1 MADLGEPPAE
11 NLVLGGLEIDLAG
24 HLATFQGR
32 TLQLSSS
39 QFELLAILVANHRRV
54 VSRSEL
60 SERLGLERGRSVD
73 VMLSMLRRQLGCDFV
88 RNVRK
93 RGWIVIPEALAPC
106 GPSHA
111 DPPSEVSDVVEIHL
125 PEDRREIRL
134 DTAPPISTN
143 RRPATAG

>member
-1 MADLGEPPAE
+1 MADLGEPPAGSI
-11 NLVLGGLEIDLAG
+11 LVLGGLEIDLAG
-24 HLATFQGR
+24 HLASFQGR

-54 VSRSEL
+54 VSRCEL

-93 RGWIVIPEALAPC
+93 RGWIVIPEALAP
-106 GPSHA
+106 A
-111 DPPSEVSDVVEIHL
+111 APPRPGQSDDVVEIRL

-134 DTAPPISTN
+134 DSAPSVSTN
-143 RRPATAG
+143 RPATAS

>member
-1 MADLGEPPAE
+1 MERPLEPPSE
-11 NLVLGGLEIDLAG
+11 NVLVLGALEIDLAG
-24 HLATFQGR
+24 HLAAFGGR

-39 QFELLAILVANHRRV
+39 QLELLAILVANHRRV

-93 RGWIVIPEALAPC
+93 RGWIVIPEALAS
-106 GPSHA
+106 GG
-111 DPPSEVSDVVEIHL
+111 DEEQVEIRV
-125 PEDRREIRL
+125 PEERVEIRL
-134 DTAPPISTN
+134 DPPGHVRTG
-143 RRPATAG
+143 RPATAG

>member
-1 MADLGEPPAE
+1 MANALEPPSE
-11 NLVLGGLEIDLAG
+11 SVLVLGALEIDLAG
-24 HLATFQGR
+24 HLAAFQGR

-39 QFELLAILVANHRRV
+39 QFELLAILVANNRRV

-93 RGWIVIPEALAPC
+93 RGWIVIPEALAP
-106 GPSHA
+106 G
-111 DPPSEVSDVVEIHL
+111 DGDERVEVRL
-125 PEDRREIRL
+125 PEERVEIRL
-134 DTAPPISTN
+134 DPSGPVRS
-143 RRPATAG
+143 RPATAG

>member
-1 MADLGEPPAE
+1 MDPGTDPPPGAI
-11 NLVLGGLEIDLAG
+11 LVLGGLEVDLAG
-24 HLATFQGR
+24 HLAAFRGR

-54 VSRSEL
+54 VSRAEL

-93 RGWIVIPEALAPC
+93 RGWIVIPEALAPEAA
-106 GPSHA
+106 GAPVQARLEDEPLAVHLDAS
-111 DPPSEVSDVVEIHL
+111 PPV
-125 PEDRREIRL
+125 R
-134 DTAPPISTN
+134 TG
-143 RRPATAG
+143 RPATAG

>member
-1 MADLGEPPAE
+1 MADVVEPPAE
-11 NLVLGGLEIDLAG
+11 NLLVLGALEIDLAG

-54 VSRSEL
+54 VSRCEL

-93 RGWIVIPEALAPC
+93 RGWIVIPEALAPSVRQVDQ
-106 GPSHA
+106 P
-111 DPPSEVSDVVEIHL
+111 DDVVEIRL
-125 PEDRREIRL
+125 PEDRMEIRL
-134 DTAPPISTN
+134 DTASPLSTN
-143 RRPATAG
+143 RPATAG

>member
-1 MADLGEPPAE
+1 MADASEPPSE
-11 NLVLGGLEIDLAG
+11 NVLVLGALEIDLAG

-54 VSRSEL
+54 VSRFEL

-93 RGWIVIPEALAPC
+93 RGWIVIPEALAPGEDLNP
-106 GPSHA
+106 GPGL
-111 DPPSEVSDVVEIHL
+111 SDVVEIRL
-125 PEDRREIRL
+125 PEDRVEIHL
-134 DTAPPISTN
+134 DPSPPVRTS
-143 RRPATAG
+143 RPATAS

>member
-1 MADLGEPPAE
+1 MADASEPPSE
-11 NLVLGGLEIDLAG
+11 NVLVLGALEIDLAG

-54 VSRSEL
+54 VSRCEL

-93 RGWIVIPEALAPC
+93 RGWIIIPTDDEQ
-106 GPSHA
+106 
-111 DPPSEVSDVVEIHL
+111 V
-125 PEDRREIRL
+125 RRLYLGRNFELKRKDYL
-134 DTAPPISTN
+134 HDQA
-143 RRPATAG
+143 AQ

>member
-11 NLVLGGLEIDLAG
+11 SLVLGALEIDLAG
-24 HLATFQGR
+24 HLASFQGR
-32 TLQLSSS
+32 SLQLSSS

-54 VSRSEL
+54 VSRCEL

-93 RGWIVIPEALAPC
+93 RGWIVIPEALAAR

-111 DPPSEVSDVVEIHL
+111 DPSEVSDVVEIRL

-134 DTAPPISTN
+134 DPAPPLSTN
-143 RRPATAG
+143 RRRATAG

>member
-1 MADLGEPPAE
+1 MADPGEPPAE
-11 NLVLGGLEIDLAG
+11 KLVLGALEIDLAG
-24 HLATFQGR
+24 HLASFQGR

-54 VSRSEL
+54 VSRCEL

-73 VMLSMLRRQLGCDFV
+73 VMLSMLRRQLGRDFV

-93 RGWIVIPEALAPC
+93 RGWIVMPEALAP

-111 DPPSEVSDVVEIHL
+111 DPPSDVVEIRL
-125 PEDRREIRL
+125 PEDCREIRL
-134 DTAPPISTN
+134 DPAPPLSAN
-143 RRPATAG
+143 RRRATAG

>member
-1 MADLGEPPAE
+1 MADVGEPPAE
-11 NLVLGGLEIDLAG
+11 NLLVLGALEIDLAG
-24 HLATFQGR
+24 HLASFQGR

-39 QFELLAILVANHRRV
+39 QLELLAILVANHRRV

-93 RGWIVIPEALAPC
+93 RGWIVIPEALAD
-106 GPSHA
+106 GPPQA
-111 DPPSEVSDVVEIHL
+111 DPPEDVIEIRL
-125 PEDRREIRL
+125 PEDRLGIRL
-134 DTAPPISTN
+134 DSASPLPTN
-143 RRPATAG
+143 RPATAG